1 MIGKLS
7 RRLVLGL
14 TAAVAL
20 ATRGRA
26 AVPTPAQS
34 AGPFYP
40 PPNQRP
46 ADDDWDLVKVDG
58 QQAPAAGQV
67 LHLSGR
73 VLDRQGQP
81 VPGVLIEI
89 WQCDAHGRYLHQG
102 DRQAAARD
110 AGFQGYGATRSG
122 ADGSYRFRTIRPV
135 AYPGRTPHIHARLLR
150 PDGSTLTTQLYVAG
164 EPSNRQDF
172 IFRSLGRA
180 GQEAASMH
188 LSAAGDGALTTDFD
202 FVV

>member
-1 MIGKLS
+1 MIGRMS
-7 RRLVLGL
+7 RRMALGL
-14 TAAVAL
+14 AAALTL

-26 AVPTPAQS
+26 AVPTPEQT

-46 ADDDWDLVKVDG
+46 ADDDWDLVKVEG
-58 QQAPAAGQV
+58 QAGQADGEI

-73 VLDRQGQP
+73 VLDRDGRP
-81 VPGVLIEI
+81 VPGALIEI

-110 AGFQGYGATRSG
+110 AGFQGYGAVRSG
-122 ADGSYRFRTIRPV
+122 TDGSYLFRTIRPV
-135 AYPGRTPHIHARLLR
+135 SYPGRTPHIHARLQR
-150 PDGSTLTTQLYVAG
+150 PGGSTLTTQLYVAG
-164 EPSNRQDF
+164 DPRNQQDF
-172 IFRSLGRA
+172 VYRALGRA
-180 GQEAASMH
+180 GQQAASME
-188 LSAAGDGALTTDFD
+188 LSQQADGALRTSFD